1 MEKYLRIREDRN
13 GRTIEAWA
21 LVAESKPLLPVE
33 KPKTETKIVP
43 TFILTTSMIAWG
55 VLGIYIG
62 NLIFN

>member
-33 KPKTETKIVP
+33 KPKSESNMP
-43 TFILTTSMIAWG
+43 ILLTMSMVGWG
-55 VLGIYIG
+55 ILGIYIG